1 MAWESEDGDRTR
13 QYISSIS
20 DSSRYLLSLI
30 NNILDISKIEAGKM
44 VFESRTTDFRAL
56 AAGVQTMISQQA
68 LAKGIDVETEIDPEC
83 PEYIVTDSTRLTQVF
98 MNLMGNSVKFT
109 PEGGTIS
116 LSARFLGSEEG
127 RYHLAFAVRDT
138 GIGIDP
144 EQAERLFEPFE
155 QADISTTRNYGGTG
169 LGLAITKMFVEMMG
183 GRITVSS
190 LPGKGSTFSFDIYA
204 DIPTD
209 AQVDEARRDIH
220 ATFVMQPSAE
230 GAHAG
235 ADGADAGGVDIPDCL
250 GMTFLVVE
258 DNEINRLIAGDALD
272 RFGAEIEY
280 AENGQ
285 EAVDKYL
292 ADPGRFDMIFM
303 DIMMPVMDGYE
314 ATRAIRASDAPGAR
328 TVPIIAM
335 TANVFAEDIQ
345 KTSEAGM
352 DAHIG
357 KPFEPAQMALV
368 IQRFIAG
375 ADV

>member
-68 LAKGIDVETEIDPEC
+68 LPKGIDVETEIDPDC

-368 IQRFIAG
+368 IRRFIG
-375 ADV
+375 GGE